1 MEVERLFRLHS
12 FGRVGFL
19 SLCVLA
25 ASRFEVVDEQFER
38 VLAAIEDEVIG
49 QRALLVGDLAVRGD
63 VVGVDHR

>member
-1 MEVERLFRLHS
+1 MERFLRLHS
-12 FGRVGFL
+12 FGRVGLLGLLIF
-19 SLCVLA
+19 A
-25 ASRFEVVDEQFER
+25 AARFEVVDEQFER

>member
-1 MEVERLFRLHS
+1 MERLFRLHS

-19 SLCVLA
+19 GLGVLA
-25 ASRFEVVDEQFER
+25 ATRLKVVDEQFER
-38 VLAAIEDEVIG
+38 VLAAIEDKVIG